1 MSATG
6 NSWKRCAIAP
16 RKYKRRKIKRGRGA
30 IALELGGYA
39 IAQTI
44 NSVKTTNKVVIMSV
58 LDKYLD
64 FLRNDAL
71 IHDDSQ
77 SKLASNTNEP
87 SVDSTM

>member
-1 MSATG
+1 MPSAH
-6 NSWKRCAIAP
+6 
-16 RKYKRRKIKRGRGA
+16 
-30 IALELGGYA
+30 GGYA

-58 LDKYLD
+58 LDKHLD
-64 FLRNDAL
+64 FLQNDAL